1 VYLVGHVRAVNS
13 MGIGGKAIFIGMGT
27 RKNCGFSKT

>member
-13 MGIGGKAIFIGMGT
+13 MGIGKVAFMGVGT
-27 RKNCGFSKT
+27 RKNFGFSKT